1 MKLSIFKKMIREV
14 IREELDYK
22 FNRLRKELKE
32 IVVKSNNSNVSKAR
46 THTTQDT
53 SLRNLMDSGGR
64 SNSDI
69 PITNSNVPV
78 PKTKNKVLNSLL
90 TETANSDDWKTV
102 EGKDEAEVQSVQDN
116 TEQLPEH
123 LANAFTK
130 DYSGVMKKVN
140 EKAKFRNGA

>member
-1 MKLSIFKKMIREV
+1 MKLSVFKKVIREV

-22 FNRLRKELKE
+22 FSRLRKELKE

-53 SLRNLMDSGGR
+53 SLQSLMDGSTSTDSNTSI
-64 SNSDI
+64 SNSNI
-69 PITNSNVPV
+69 NV

-90 TETANSDDWKTV
+90 TETANSEDWKTV
-102 EGKDEAEVQSVQDN
+102 EGKGEAEVQSVQDN

-140 EKAKFRNGA
+140 EKAKFKNGA